1 LHDAL
6 PISHLVGCSHQG
18 QVGMHTHSENSAA
31 RYGIVAQ
38 LLHWLVAAMVFVQ
51 LGLGIYAGNL
61 PVSLARLKWLSWH
74 KALGII
80 LLALVLL
87 RLAWRAFHSPPAL
100 PAFLPRHERFLAL
113 VVHALLY
120 AMLVLAPLSG
130 WLYASAAGLSVTVR
144 GLRIPNLV
152 ERNPGLAAAFHDT
165 HVIFVVVLA
174 SLIVLHV
181 AGALRHALRHDG
193 IMSRMLPWRRT

>member
-38 LLHWLVAAMVFVQ
+38 LLHWLVTAMVFVQ

-100 PAFLPRHERFLAL
+100 PAFLPRHERLLAL

-120 AMLVLAPLSG
+120 RSEEHTSELQS
-130 WLYASAAGLSVTVR
+130 R
-144 GLRIPNLV
+144 ENLV
-152 ERNPGLAAAFHDT
+152 CRLLLEKK
-165 HVIFVVVLA
+165 
-174 SLIVLHV
+174 
-181 AGALRHALRHDG
+181 
-193 IMSRMLPWRRT
+193 

>member
-1 LHDAL
+1 
-6 PISHLVGCSHQG
+6 
-18 QVGMHTHSENSAA
+18 
-31 RYGIVAQ
+31 
-38 LLHWLVAAMVFVQ
+38 MVFVQ

-144 GLRIPNLV
+144 GLRIPDLV
-152 ERNPGLAAAFHDT
+152 ERNPGLAAAFHDM